1 MRPGPLAVGLALLA
15 TAGAGAQGRSDVG
28 GPLEFKLEKPATTYV
43 MWVPEDYKPPHSR
56 PAVILCHGAGD
67 TPQNFL
73 PCWIPEAKKHGW
85 ILLAGKSKAEGW
97 SDSDAETVLA
107 IHDDAKK
114 RYALDPDRTFV
125 VGNSSGAF
133 FVSGFGIRNHARFR
147 GMALCAGAQ
156 VSAGGKDL
164 AAAKGHMVALFSA
177 GEFDPNLPGVK
188 QTHEKFKKDG
198 WDTEYLMVRG
208 QGHSPLDPQ
217 VYTWV
222 FQKFE
227 ARTKGPAEHL
237 LRARRALLE
246 KRWADA
252 FEALKGCRVNDPAIA
267 RESDAIEKKIE
278 QAGKKAIAEA
288 VARAK
293 KDRPA
298 AIADLARVS
307 EQFDGTP
314 TAEEAKAK
322 AKEIAG

>member
-1 MRPGPLAVGLALLA
+1 MRSGLLGVALGLLA
-15 TAGAGAQGRSDVG
+15 APPQGGPDVG
-28 GPLEFKLEKPATTYV
+28 GPLEFKLEKPPTTYL
-43 MWVPEDYKPPHSR
+43 MWVPEDYKSPHSR
-56 PAVILCHGAGD
+56 PAAILCHGAGD

-85 ILLAGKSKAEGW
+85 ILVAGKSKAEGW

-107 IHDDAKK
+107 IHDDARR

-164 AAAKGHMVALFSA
+164 SAARGHMVALFTA
-177 GEFDPNLPGVK
+177 GEFDPYLPGVK

-217 VYTWV
+217 VYAWV
-222 FQKFE
+222 FQKLD
-227 ARTKGPAEHL
+227 ARTKGPAEHVA
-237 LRARRALLE
+237 RARRAVAE
-246 KRWADA
+246 RRWADA
-252 FEALKGCRVNDPAIA
+252 FEALKGCRVQDPAIA
-267 RESDAIEKKIE
+267 READALDKKLA
-278 QAGKKAIAEA
+278 QAGKKAIADA
-288 VARAK
+288 VAKAK
-293 KDRPA
+293 KDPA
-298 AIADLARVS
+298 GAVADLARVS

-314 TAEEAKAK
+314 VAEEAKAK
-322 AKEIAG
+322 AREIAG